1 MTSTLKID
9 QLIEGYFSRIL
20 FKCDKYTELRRALT
34 HYDFQ
39 DTDGDNQTECYFYF
53 PNDISVKYIDKFS
66 HQIEEI
72 LGIPTGAGWEI
83 EDQTKDGNSE
93 IRLSIIC
100 HIDI

>member
-53 PNDISVKYIDKFS
+53 PNDIPDKYIDKFS
-66 HQIEEI
+66 SQIEEI
-72 LGIPTGAGWEI
+72 LGVDGDGWEV
-83 EDQTKDGNSE
+83 EDQTNDGNPE